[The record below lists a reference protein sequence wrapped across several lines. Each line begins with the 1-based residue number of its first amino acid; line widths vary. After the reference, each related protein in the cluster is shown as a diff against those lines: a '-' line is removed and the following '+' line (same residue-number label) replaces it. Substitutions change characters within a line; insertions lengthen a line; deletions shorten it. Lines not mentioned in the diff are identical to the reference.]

1 MRKTPVMMTYDL
13 SKLPVLFLDV
23 DGVLNRCAESG
34 FGLDDDKLSLLGRI
48 VDLTQ
53 CRLVLSSTWRQS
65 NDQLTR
71 LKIALED
78 KGMILHDVTPTL
90 DSPIP
95 GSVIILG
102 KPRGLEIQAWIDDH
116 GAPDRFV
123 IVDDMSDMEH
133 LLPHLVRTR
142 STVGL
147 TPTIADE
154 IIAALSQTNESQT
167 S

>member
-1 MRKTPVMMTYDL
+1 MTSDS

-34 FGLDDDKLSLLGRI
+34 FGLEEDKLNLLGHI
-48 VDLTQ
+48 VDMTN

-65 NDQLTR
+65 TDQLTR
-71 LKIALED
+71 LKIALENR
-78 KGMILHDVTPTL
+78 GMIIHDVTPTL
-90 DSPIP
+90 DSAIP

-102 KPRGLEIQAWIDDH
+102 KPRGLEIQAWMDAH
-116 GAPDRFV
+116 GIPDRFV

-133 LLPHLVRTR
+133 LLPRLIQTR

-154 IIAALSQTNESQT
+154 IIAALSQSTT
-167 S
+167 